1 MLDKM
6 PNMDDMTAL
15 IGQSLYDVWQKLCAA
30 IDEKYDMDCIWN
42 SGGKAWTYEY
52 KYRRGGKTL
61 CALYARENCV
71 GFMVILGKDERVKFE
86 SVRSEYSDSVQ
97 KVYDDSKTYHDGKW
111 LMFEPVDTSL
121 FGDFMQLLAIKRRPN
136 RKQKVVEAKMA
147 KKIDP
152 KQTKRAMAFGLQ
164 MNAPNPSPNKAY
176 EIPLSDIQKQ
186 ELSHRGVP
194 DVFVTDIQNNF
205 LI

>member
-86 SVRSEYSDSVQ
+86 SVRNEYSESVQ

-136 RKQKVVEAKMA
+136 RK
-147 KKIDP
+147 
-152 KQTKRAMAFGLQ
+152 
-164 MNAPNPSPNKAY
+164 
-176 EIPLSDIQKQ
+176 
-186 ELSHRGVP
+186 
-194 DVFVTDIQNNF
+194 
-205 LI
+205 